1 MEFGTLIF
9 PKPERAITDPAYA
22 EKRGLTHAWIPDSQ
36 MIWGD
41 TYACM
46 ALAAVNTKRIKLATG
61 VAIASNRIA
70 PVTAHSIGT
79 INQLA
84 PGRTIL
90 GFGTGHTGRRVMG
103 FPPVRH
109 ADFRQQ
115 VRELRDLL
123 RNGEAVHKA
132 EGMEHKVRFLHRAMR
147 FINLDDPPIPFY
159 VAANGPKTLALAGEF
174 GDGIITTGVMAP
186 DRVGAVLKLA
196 NDGAQ
201 RAGRTLGNVPLVSLT
216 HVCVLRP
223 GEKLDSPRVAA
234 MTGHWVM
241 ASMHAVAAGYAR
253 AESMPAPVRK
263 VFAAYSEYV
272 ANMKTPPEER
282 YLDLHIGHCTF
293 VAPDERRFVTPEAI
307 GATTIV
313 GPREEVVEKLRTL
326 EKAGLTQVFV
336 NPPMDGF
343 NDYIDELSRD
353 VIEKM

>member
-22 EKRGLTHAWIPDSQ
+22 EKRGFTHAWIPDSQ

-61 VAIASNRIA
+61 VAIASNRIP
-70 PVTAHSIGT
+70 PVTAHSIAT

-123 RNGEAVHKA
+123 RSGETIHRA
-132 EGMEHKVRFLHRAMR
+132 EGMERKVRFLHRDLR
-147 FINLDDPPIPFY
+147 FINLDDPPIPLY

-186 DRVGAVLKLA
+186 ERVGAVLRHVE
-196 NDGAQ
+196 DGSK
-201 RAGRTLGNVPLVSLT
+201 RAGRSAPPLVSAGWARDADS
-216 HVCVLRP
+216 CARGGSLRSSKRP
-223 GEKLDSPRVAA
+223 KIILP
-234 MTGHWVM
+234 
-241 ASMHAVAAGYAR
+241 AV
-253 AESMPAPVRK
+253 VW
-263 VFAAYSEYV
+263 
-272 ANMKTPPEER
+272 
-282 YLDLHIGHCTF
+282 
-293 VAPDERRFVTPEAI
+293 
-307 GATTIV
+307 
-313 GPREEVVEKLRTL
+313 
-326 EKAGLTQVFV
+326 
-336 NPPMDGF
+336 
-343 NDYIDELSRD
+343 
-353 VIEKM
+353 